1 MGEPLVGDAIEQR
14 EKAEISVK
22 IEVEA
27 CERIGFVS
35 QQNAVPPLREIALVN
50 GSDEHLSDLR
60 LDLTADPPFLGE
72 RSWFIDHLAAGETRH
87 LLDRD
92 VQIAAGFARELR
104 EAEHGTV
111 RLDLFQAN
119 GKLLATRSIPM
130 TMLAVD
136 DWGGADAMPELL
148 PAFVMPNDPAIGR
161 ILRATSKALASA
173 GRPDALDGYE
183 SGDKA
188 RVYEMVSALWSAV
201 SGLELTYTLPPASF
215 ETRGQKIR
223 SPGAIYAGRV
233 ATCLDTALLFAAAIE
248 QAGLHPLVVL
258 TEGHAFAGAWIE
270 RDQFPEL
277 VTDEVAAVRNRLE
290 LGAIV
295 LFETT
300 MVTGANR
307 ARFSQA
313 CAESKRQIEAV
324 EAGDIFFAVDVRRA
338 RMRKILPLATS
349 SKVPEGEDEG
359 VRSTTIEAA
368 PELYQGSIESVEIEE
383 GDQTL
388 TDRIEEWQRKLLD
401 LTARNRLLNL
411 PKAGNLNLVAPD
423 PGRLEDLL
431 AGGKKISVQ
440 PLPELAVGG
449 RDIDLHR
456 ERNRA
461 DLREEHARAGL
472 EKNEVFV
479 ELERSKLEASLIKL
493 YRQARADLNE
503 GGSNTLFLAFG
514 FLEWKKKESDQRS
527 YRAPLILQPVRL
539 ERRNARSGMKLV
551 AHEDEPRFNM
561 TLLELLK
568 QDFGLVIGGLDG
580 DLPTDESGI
589 DVTGV
594 WNRIRR
600 AITGS
605 PGFEVREQVTLG
617 IFSFSKYLMWKDLVD
632 RRDSLKENRVVRHL
646 IERGEEPFP
655 GNGPLPEPDRLDV
668 EVDACDLFAPLP
680 ADSSQ
685 LAAVVASGQGHDF
698 VLDGPPGTGK
708 SQTIANMISQN
719 LALGRRVLFVSE
731 KRAALDVVYR
741 RLEQVGLGD
750 FCLELHSHKSA
761 KIEVLRQLERAW
773 NAKGA
778 LAQEDWLAKTKEL
791 QALRDELNGFA
802 AALHHRHACGLTV
815 HDAVW
820 RVVRDDDGALPE
832 FGWPAGTAHSTSDV
846 DAMRQAVRSLELTF
860 AGLGELPAAVVRH
873 VEASSWT
880 NAWQARLVDSARHLA
895 KNAEQLQDAANG
907 ARRASGLDQDASGP
921 DEARRLLALCEA
933 ICDTAGLDLAFAFRP
948 DHAQTIDALRQLAE
962 NVRDWHG
969 RRGELSTDYRTPEGV
984 EERHSELER
993 KWEEAQEKVWGVRF
1007 FAMRGCTKRLAELG
1021 QASGYVDP
1029 SADLPIFASMAELRL
1044 RAQALME
1051 TVDGV
1056 SAAKGLN
1063 SDPDRLVNL
1072 ANVGERIRAV
1082 ARQHAQD
1089 PEAFVSLIGALRSAV
1104 VDANEMAGPDGPVG
1118 LATKALATAVANFDE
1133 ARSKFIEASAG
1144 DGLPADFSG
1153 IIELCRQIDD
1163 HQVQLNAL
1171 CQWNGARDGASA
1183 LGLEP
1188 MIGRVAAGLPM
1199 GEAVP
1204 LFEAAY
1210 SKWFAPWAIDSEP
1223 LLANFHSLTH
1233 EEKIRAFGEITE
1245 EVQKLTAGIVRARL
1259 CSELPEPADIPRAS
1273 GFGVL
1278 KHELA
1283 KQRAHKPVRRL
1294 AEEMGKDFS
1303 ALAPC
1308 MLMSPLSIA
1317 QYLPPDQDLFDIV
1330 IFDEASQITPWDAV
1344 GSIGRGRQLVL
1355 AGDQKQMPPTNF
1367 FSRGSATVDEDA
1379 MMDLESILDE
1389 CVSASIPRRSLDWHY
1404 RSRHDSLI
1412 AFSNSRYYDGK
1423 LVTFPAPETRES
1435 AVEWHRVDGIYA
1447 KGTEQ
1452 TNAIEAKAIVAE
1464 ARRRLTGKAPG
1475 TTSLGIVTLNS
1486 KQQELIEDLLEQA
1499 RKGDPSFDA
1508 HFSDD
1513 LEEPVFVKNLET
1525 VQGDERD
1532 TIILGITFGPVE
1544 AGARKMSMNFGPL
1557 NKDGGWRRLNVA
1569 VTRARKE
1576 MLLFTSFDAGMIDL
1590 SKTASQAVRDLKHY
1604 IEFADRGPRALAE
1617 THMDSIGGTESP
1629 FEDAVKAMLEQR
1641 GWSVRPQIGV
1651 SGYRLD
1657 LGVVHPDHPGDFLA
1671 GIECD
1676 GAMYHSALT
1685 ARDRD
1690 KVRQAVLEDLGWRIL
1705 RIWSTDFWI
1714 DARGSIEKID
1724 ARLREILEG
1733 DRERRSNSA
1742 SSSDEDAHTET
1753 PEFDDEE
1760 LRIEPEEEITPQVR
1774 AVEEIPEEP
1783 HQLVIFPE
1791 QQKRQDELTLI
1802 MSGPCSAEPITS
1814 RPYRQTDFSRFAD
1827 RIDPDQFYEPGYDPV
1842 LADLVRYAVETEA
1855 PIRED
1860 QLATVIARAHGF
1872 ARTGRLIRERV
1883 AKISRASFIHLKDQQ
1898 GLVFVWADEDQPR
1911 TLRQFRVP
1919 NGQEADRSID
1929 LIALPE
1935 LVLAAN
1941 AVEAS
1946 DDPAV
1951 AIARRFQISRLRRDA
1966 RKRIELAIAPS
1977 GEQPSSA

>member
-1 MGEPLVGDAIEQR
+1 MGDAIE
-14 EKAEISVK
+14 EHVKAEIPIE

-27 CERIGFVS
+27 CARIGFVS
-35 QQNAVPPLREIALVN
+35 QQNAVPPMREIALTN
-50 GSDEHLSDLR
+50 NSEEGFSDLR
-60 LDLTADPPFLGE
+60 LDLTSDPSFLGA
-72 RSWFIDHLAAGETRH
+72 RSWLIDHLAAGETRH

-92 VQIAAGFARELR
+92 VQIAAGFARELS

-111 RLDLFQAN
+111 RLDLFEGD
-119 GKLLATRSIPM
+119 GKLLASRSIPM
-130 TMLAVD
+130 TILAVD
-136 DWGGADAMPELL
+136 DWGGAEAMPELL
-148 PAFVMPNDPAIGR
+148 PAFVMPNDPAVEKV
-161 ILRATSKALASA
+161 LRAASKALASA
-173 GRPDALDGYE
+173 GRPDGLDGYE

-188 RVYEMVSALWSAV
+188 RVYEIVSAIWSAV
-201 SGLELTYTLPPASF
+201 SGLDLTYTLPPASF

-233 ATCLDTALLFAAAIE
+233 ATCLDTALLFAATIE
-248 QAGLHPLVVL
+248 QAGLHPLLVL

-270 RDQFPEL
+270 RDQFSEI
-277 VTDEVAAVRNRLE
+277 VTDEVAAVRNRLD
-290 LGAIV
+290 LGTIV

-300 MVTGANR
+300 MVTGTNR

-313 CAESKRQIEAV
+313 CAESKRQIDAI
-324 EAGDIFFAVDVRRA
+324 EAGDIFLAVDVRRA

-349 SKVPEGEDEG
+349 SSAVEAEDEG
-359 VRSTTIEAA
+359 VRSTTVEVA
-368 PELYQGSIESVEIEE
+368 PELYQGSIESTEIEE
-383 GDQTL
+383 GSHTV

-411 PKAGNLNLVAPD
+411 PKAGNLNIIVPE

-431 AGGKKISVQ
+431 ADGKKITIQ

-449 RDIDLHR
+449 RDVDLHR
-456 ERNRA
+456 ERNRE
-461 DLREEHARAGL
+461 DLRDEHARAGL
-472 EKNEVFV
+472 DKNEVFV
-479 ELERSKLEASLIKL
+479 ELEKPKLEASLIKL

-514 FLEWKKKESDQRS
+514 FLEWKKKESDQRC

-539 ERRNARSGMKLV
+539 ERRNARSGMKLI

-580 DLPTDESGI
+580 ELPKDESGI
-589 DVTGV
+589 DVAGI
-594 WNRIRR
+594 WSRIRR

-605 PGFEVREQVTLG
+605 SGFEVREQVTLG

-632 RRDSLKENRVVRHL
+632 RRELLKENRVVRHL

-778 LAQEDWLAKTKEL
+778 LAQEDWVSKTKEL
-791 QALRDELNGFA
+791 QNLRDELNGFA
-802 AALHHRHACGLTV
+802 SALHHRHACGLTV

-832 FGWPAGTAHSTSDV
+832 FGWPAATAHSVSEV
-846 DAMRQAVRSLELTF
+846 DAMHQVVRSLELTF
-860 AGLGELPAAVVRH
+860 AGMGEIPATIVRH
-873 VEASSWT
+873 VEVSNWT
-880 NAWQARLVDSARHLA
+880 NAWQSRLVGAARDLAGKTEHLR
-895 KNAEQLQDAANG
+895 DAAEAA
-907 ARRASGLDQDASGP
+907 ARTSGLDLAATGF
-921 DEARRLLALCEA
+921 DEARQLLALCEA
-933 ICDTAGLDLAFAFRP
+933 ICATAGLDLGFAFRP
-948 DHAQTIDALRQLAE
+948 DYTRTIASLRDLAE
-962 NVRDWHG
+962 NVREWHA
-969 RRGELSTDYRTPEGV
+969 RRADLSTDYRSPEGI
-984 EERHSELER
+984 EEAHSNLER
-993 KWEEAQEKVWGVRF
+993 EWEEAQEKIWGLRF
-1007 FAMRGCTKRLAELG
+1007 LAMRQCTKRISELG
-1021 QASGYVDP
+1021 RAAGDIDP
-1029 SADLPIFASMAELRL
+1029 SADMPIFGLMAKLRERVGGL
-1044 RAQALME
+1044 IE
-1051 TVDGV
+1051 EIDGV
-1056 SAAKGLN
+1056 PAAKDLD
-1063 SDPDRLVNL
+1063 SDPELLTKL
-1072 ANVGERIRAV
+1072 ADAGERIRAV
-1082 ARQHAQD
+1082 ARHHAQD
-1089 PEAFVSLIGALRSAV
+1089 PETFVSLMGALRTAV

-1118 LATKALATAVANFDE
+1118 LATQTLAAAMVPFDE
-1133 ARSKFIEASAG
+1133 ARSAFLEASAG
-1144 DGLPADFSG
+1144 EWIPADFPG

-1171 CQWNGARDGASA
+1171 CQWNGARDRAA
-1183 LGLEP
+1183 KLGLEP
-1188 MIGRVAAGLPM
+1188 IIERVTAGLPM

-1204 LFEAAY
+1204 LLEAAY
-1210 SKWFAPWAIDSEP
+1210 AKWFAPWAIDDDP
-1223 LLANFHSLTH
+1223 LLAGFHSLSH
-1233 EEKIRAFGEITE
+1233 EEKIRTFGEITE
-1245 EVQKLTAGIVRARL
+1245 EVQRLTAGIVRARL
-1259 CSELPEPADIPRAS
+1259 CSDLPEPADVARAS

-1435 AVEWHRVDGIYA
+1435 AVEWHHVDGIYA
-1447 KGTEQ
+1447 KGAEQ
-1452 TNAIEAKAIVAE
+1452 TNAIEAKAIVSE
-1464 ARRRLTGKAPG
+1464 VGRRLADKAPG
-1475 TTSLGIVTLNS
+1475 DTSLGIVTLNS

-1499 RKGDPSFDA
+1499 RKKDPSFDA
-1508 HFSDD
+1508 HFSDS

-1557 NKDGGWRRLNVA
+1557 NKEGGWRRLNVA

-1576 MLLFTSFDAGMIDL
+1576 MLLFTSFDSGMIDL
-1590 SKTASQAVRDLKHY
+1590 SKTASQGVRDLKHY

-1651 SGYRLD
+1651 SGYRID

-1714 DARGSIEKID
+1714 DARGAMEKIH
-1724 ARLREILEG
+1724 ARLRETLEE
-1733 DRERRSNSA
+1733 DRERRPDSA
-1742 SSSDEDAHTET
+1742 SL
-1753 PEFDDEE
+1753 FEE
-1760 LRIEPEEEITPQVR
+1760 LPTTEAAKFNGEDHRIESDREIVR
-1774 AVEEIPEEP
+1774 PIQIEVELSEKP
-1783 HQLVIFPE
+1783 HQSGIFPE
-1791 QQKRQDELTLI
+1791 RDRRQDELALV
-1802 MSGPCSAEPITS
+1802 MSGPRSAEPITS
-1814 RPYRQTDFSRFAD
+1814 RPYRHTDFSQFAD
-1827 RIDPDQFYEPGYDPV
+1827 RIDSGEFYDGGYDPI
-1842 LADLVRYAVETEA
+1842 LAELVKHAVETEA

-1883 AKISRASFIHLKDQQ
+1883 AGIARDCFVHLTDQQ
-1898 GLVFVWADEDQPR
+1898 GHVFVWANEEQPR
-1911 TLRQFRVP
+1911 TLRQFRIPTEEVS
-1919 NGQEADRSID
+1919 ERAID

-1935 LVLAAN
+1935 LRLAADAIGASEDA
-1941 AVEAS
+1941 AVS
-1946 DDPAV
+1946 V
-1951 AIARRFQISRLRRDA
+1951 ARCFEISRLRRDA
-1966 RKRIELAIAPS
+1966 RRRIELALGS
-1977 GEQPSSA
+1977 DGEPASSA

>member
-1 MGEPLVGDAIEQR
+1 MEGEVATHGQEPDKTIR
-14 EKAEISVK
+14 
-22 IEVEA
+22 IEVVA
-27 CERIGFVS
+27 CQKIGFVS
-35 QQNAVPPLREIALVN
+35 QQNAVPPLREIMIVN
-50 GSDEHLSDLR
+50 GSDADLSDLR
-60 LDLTADPPFLGE
+60 LDLSADPAFLGE
-72 RSWFIDHLAAGETRH
+72 RCWHIDKVAAGESLR

-92 VQIAAGFARELR
+92 VTIAAGFARDLA
-104 EAEHGTV
+104 EAERGTV
-111 RLDLFQAN
+111 TLYLRDREGEVVASSKTPL
-119 GKLLATRSIPM
+119 TI
-130 TMLAVD
+130 LAVD

-148 PAFVMPNDPAIGR
+148 PAFVMPNDPAVEKV
-161 ILRATSKALASA
+161 LRAAAHALATA
-173 GRPDALDGYE
+173 GRPDAIDGYE

-188 RVYEMVSALWSAV
+188 RVYEIVSAIWSAV
-201 SGLELTYTLPPASF
+201 SGLQLTYALPPASF

-248 QAGLHPLVVL
+248 QAGLHPIVVL
-258 TEGHAFAGAWIE
+258 THGHALAGAWVE
-270 RDQFPEL
+270 RDQFSDL
-277 VTDEVAAVRNRLE
+277 VTEEVAAVRNRLD
-290 LGAIV
+290 LGNIV

-313 CAESKRQIEAV
+313 CAESKRQIEGI
-324 EAGDIFFAVDVRRA
+324 EPGDVFYAVDVRRA

-349 SKVPEGEDEG
+349 STRMEDEDEG
-359 VRSTTIEAA
+359 IASVRVEAA
-368 PELYQGSIESVEIEE
+368 PDLYQGSIESVEIEE
-383 GDQTL
+383 GDGETK
-388 TDRIEEWQRKLLD
+388 DRIEEWQRKLLD

-411 PKAGNLNLVAPD
+411 PRAGNLNLVCPD
-423 PGRLEDLL
+423 PARLEDLL
-431 AGGKKISVQ
+431 SDGKKISVE
-440 PLPELAVGG
+440 PLPDLGVGG
-449 RDIDLHR
+449 RDVDLHR
-456 ERNRA
+456 DRSRT
-461 DLREEHARAGL
+461 DLKEEHALAGL

-479 ELERSKLEASLIKL
+479 ELEKAKLDSSLIKL
-493 YRQARADLNE
+493 YRQARADMNE

-514 FLEWKKKESDQRS
+514 FLVWKKKETDQRS

-551 AHEDEPRFNM
+551 AHEDESRFNM

-580 DLPTDESGI
+580 ELPKDDSGTD
-589 DVTGV
+589 VAGV
-594 WNRIRR
+594 WHQIRR
-600 AITGS
+600 AITNS

-632 RRDSLKENRVVRHL
+632 RRDLLKENPVVRHL
-646 IERGEEPFP
+646 IERGTEPFE
-655 GNGPLPEPDRLDV
+655 GMGPLPEPDRLDQD
-668 EVDACDLFAPLP
+668 VDPADLYAPLP

-685 LAAVVASGQGHDF
+685 LAAVVASGEGHNF

-708 SQTIANMISQN
+708 SQTIANMIAQN

-773 NAKGA
+773 NARGA
-778 LAQEDWLAKTKEL
+778 LSQSDWADRTAEL
-791 QALRDELNGFA
+791 KRLRDDLNGFA
-802 AALHHRHACGLTV
+802 AALHHRYPCGLTV

-820 RVVRDDDGALPE
+820 RVVRDDDGALPQ
-832 FGWPAGTAHSTSDV
+832 FAWPERTQHSESEV
-846 DAMRQAVRSLELTF
+846 RAMREAVRSLELTF
-860 AGLGELPAAVVRH
+860 AGLGTLPGTVSDCVC
-873 VEASSWT
+873 ASEWS
-880 NAWQARLVDSARHLA
+880 NAWQSRLLASANDLRSASARV
-895 KNAEQLQDAANG
+895 EQAAH
-907 ARRASGLDQDASGP
+907 AAVRASGLPAQLTGP
-921 DEARRLLALCEA
+921 EETDRILTLSQA
-933 ICDTAGLDLAFAFRP
+933 ICRTAGVDLAFAFRP
-948 DHAQTIDALRQLAE
+948 DHAETIEALRRQADA
-962 NVRDWHG
+962 VRKWHG
-969 RRGELSTDYRTPEGV
+969 LRARLSSEYRTPEAA
-984 EERHSELER
+984 EDTQASLARD
-993 KWEEAQEKVWGVRF
+993 WEEAQEKFVLLRY
-1007 FAMRGCTKRLAELG
+1007 FAMRSCKRRMTELG
-1021 QASGYVDP
+1021 GAAGEIDP
-1029 SADLPIFASMAELRL
+1029 SADLPIFAEMAQLHTKVREL
-1044 RAQALME
+1044 
-1051 TVDGV
+1051 DGAIEGV
-1056 SAAKGLN
+1056 PASQGLD
-1063 SDPDRLVNL
+1063 SDPDRLERL
-1072 ANVGERIRAV
+1072 AEEGERIRAV
-1082 ARQHAQD
+1082 ARSQARS
-1089 PEAFVSLIGALRSAV
+1089 PEEFAGMVGALRTAV
-1104 VDANEMAGPDGPVG
+1104 VDANEMAASDAPLGV
-1118 LATKALATAVANFDE
+1118 ATQALIDAAEGFGQ
-1133 ARSKFIEASAG
+1133 ARDAFFEASAADALPG
-1144 DGLPADFSG
+1144 QFEQIAQLCDG
-1153 IIELCRQIDD
+1153 IEA
-1163 HQVQLNAL
+1163 HQTQLNAL
-1171 CQWNGARDGASA
+1171 CQWNKARDQAAA
-1183 LGLEP
+1183 LGLAP
-1188 MIGRVAAGLPM
+1188 MTNRIAAGLPA

-1210 SKWFAPWAIDSEP
+1210 AKWFAPWAIDAEP
-1223 LLANFHSLTH
+1223 RLAGFHSLSH
-1233 EEKIRAFGEITE
+1233 EDKIRTFGEVTE
-1245 EVQKLTAGIVRARL
+1245 EVQNLTSAIIRARL
-1259 CSELPEPADIPRAS
+1259 CTDLPDASQVARAS

-1379 MMDLESILDE
+1379 MVDLESILDE

-1423 LVTFPAPETRES
+1423 LVTFPAPETRET
-1435 AVEWHRVDGIYA
+1435 AVEWHRVDGVYA

-1464 ARRRLTGKAPG
+1464 AKRRLAGKAPG
-1475 TTSLGIVTLNS
+1475 DTSLGIVTLNS
-1486 KQQELIEDLLEQA
+1486 KQQDLIEDLLEQA
-1499 RKGDPSFDA
+1499 RKGDAAFDA
-1508 HFSDD
+1508 HFADD

-1569 VTRARKE
+1569 VTRARKA

-1617 THMDSIGGTESP
+1617 VHSDSIGETESP
-1629 FEDAVKAMLEQR
+1629 FEDAVKGMLERR

-1651 SGYRLD
+1651 SGYRID
-1657 LGVVHPDHPGDFLA
+1657 LGIVDPDNPGDFLA

-1690 KVRQAVLEDLGWRIL
+1690 KVRQAVLEGLGWTIL

-1714 DARGSIEKID
+1714 DAKGSIAKID
-1724 ARLREILEG
+1724 GRLKHKLDEA
-1733 DRERRSNSA
+1733 RERRVLEEAGEEQDDAAGPETTSDAPDEDDYVQVDDPASPVVDDRQARGNA
-1742 SSSDEDAHTET
+1742 SSPPHESDATDDTLLSMFHA
-1753 PEFDDEE
+1753 PE
-1760 LRIEPEEEITPQVR
+1760 IAQGR
-1774 AVEEIPEEP
+1774 A
-1783 HQLVIFPE
+1783 
-1791 QQKRQDELTLI
+1791 
-1802 MSGPCSAEPITS
+1802 G
-1814 RPYRQTDFSRFAD
+1814 PYRQTDFSD
-1827 RIDPDQFYEPGYDPV
+1827 IVDKIDPDRFYDPEYNDV
-1842 LADLVRYAVETEA
+1842 LIEMVRLVVETEA
-1855 PIRED
+1855 PIRDD

-1883 AKISRASFIHLKDQQ
+1883 DEVVQRSFVLVEDQVDH
-1898 GLVFVWADEDQPR
+1898 VFVWIDERHATRLDEY
-1911 TLRQFRVP
+1911 RVP
-1919 NGQEADRSID
+1919 KSGSANRSID
-1929 LIALPE
+1929 QIALPE
-1935 LVLAAN
+1935 LMLAAR
-1941 AVEAS
+1941 AV
-1946 DDPAV
+1946 DDVEDRAV
-1951 AIARRFQISRLRRDA
+1951 AVARIFGISRLRRDA
-1966 RKRIELAIAPS
+1966 RRRVELAIEKAI
-1977 GEQPSSA
+1977 QH

>member
-1 MGEPLVGDAIEQR
+1 MDETSEHHDRAQT
-14 EKAEISVK
+14 SVK
-22 IEVEA
+22 IEVES
-27 CERIGFVS
+27 CRRIGFVS

-50 GSDEHLSDLR
+50 DSGEDRSDLR
-60 LDLTADPPFLGE
+60 LDLSSDPAFLGT

-92 VQIAAGFARELR
+92 VQIAAGFARELT
-104 EAEHGTV
+104 EAENGVV
-111 RLDLFQAN
+111 RLELFDAS
-119 GKLLATRSIPM
+119 GEALATRSLPI

-148 PAFVMPNDPAIGR
+148 PAFVMPNDPAVEKI
-161 ILRATSKALASA
+161 IRAASQALASA
-173 GRPDALDGYE
+173 GRPDGLDGYE

-188 RVYEMVSALWSAV
+188 RVYEMVSAIWSAV

-223 SPGAIYAGRV
+223 SPGSIYAGRV

-248 QAGLHPLVVL
+248 QAGLHPLIVL

-270 RDQFPEL
+270 RDQFSEL
-277 VTDEVAAVRNRLE
+277 VTEEVAAVRNRLD
-290 LGAIV
+290 LGTIV

-307 ARFSQA
+307 TRFSQA
-313 CAESKRQIEAV
+313 CVESKRQIDAIEPH
-324 EAGDIFFAVDVRRA
+324 DIFLAVDVRRA

-349 SKVPEGEDEG
+349 SSTIEAEDEG
-359 VRSTTIEAA
+359 LRTTLVEQA
-368 PELYQGSIESVEIEE
+368 PELYQGSLESVEIEE
-383 GDQTL
+383 GEDEV

-411 PKAGNLNLVAPD
+411 PKAGNLNLIVPD
-423 PGRLEDLL
+423 SGRLEDFL
-431 AGGKKISVQ
+431 ANGKKISVQ

-449 RDIDLHR
+449 RDVDLHR
-456 ERNRA
+456 DRNRE

-479 ELERSKLEASLIKL
+479 ELEKSKLEASLIKL

-514 FLEWKKKESDQRS
+514 FLEWKKKETDQRS

-580 DLPTDESGI
+580 DLPRDESGI
-589 DVTGV
+589 DVIGV

-632 RRDSLKENRVVRHL
+632 RRELLKENRVVRHL
-646 IERGEEPFP
+646 IERGDEPFP
-655 GNGPLPEPDRLDV
+655 GNGPLPEPGRLDI
-668 EVDACDLFAPLP
+668 EVDTCDLFAPLP

-778 LAQEDWLAKTKEL
+778 LAQEDWVGRTQRL
-791 QALRDELNGFA
+791 QVLRDELNGFA
-802 AALHHRHACGLTV
+802 AALHHQHACGLTV
-815 HDAVW
+815 HEAVW

-832 FGWPAGTAHSTSDV
+832 FVWPAGTAHSVSDL
-846 DAMRQAVRSLELTF
+846 DSMRQAVRSLELTF
-860 AGLGELPAAVVRH
+860 SGMGALPAVVVRH
-873 VEASSWT
+873 VEASTWT
-880 NAWQARLVDSARHLA
+880 NAWQSRLVDAARNLA
-895 KNAEQLQDAANG
+895 GKTEKLKNATEAA
-907 ARRASGLDQDASGP
+907 ARISGLDENVSGP
-921 DEARRLLALCEA
+921 EEATRLLALCEA
-933 ICDTAGLDLAFAFRP
+933 ICATAGLDLAFAFRP
-948 DHAQTIDALRQLAE
+948 DYAQTIDALRQLAE
-962 NVRDWHG
+962 DVREWHT
-969 RRGELSTDYRTPEGV
+969 RRGELSADYRTPQSIEKA
-984 EERHSELER
+984 HSELER
-993 KWEEAQEKVWGVRF
+993 GWEEAQEKIWGLRY
-1007 FAMRGCTKRLAELG
+1007 FAMRDCTKRISKLG
-1021 QASGYVDP
+1021 RAAGEIDP
-1029 SADLPIFASMAELRL
+1029 SADLPIFTSMAELRQ
-1044 RAQALME
+1044 RIQGHMGKIE
-1051 TVDGV
+1051 GV
-1056 SAAKGLN
+1056 PAAKGLD
-1063 SDPDRLVNL
+1063 SDPSRLVKM
-1072 ANVGERIRAV
+1072 AEAGDRIRSV
-1082 ARQHAQD
+1082 ARQHAHD
-1089 PEAFVSLIGALRSAV
+1089 PERFVTLIAALRVAV

-1118 LATKALATAVANFDE
+1118 LATQELTAALAPFEE
-1133 ARSKFIEASAG
+1133 ARAAFVEASAG
-1144 DGLPADFSG
+1144 KEIPSNFSA
-1153 IIELCRQIDD
+1153 ITELCQQIDD

-1171 CQWNGARDGASA
+1171 CQWNGARDRAA
-1183 LGLEP
+1183 TLGLAP
-1188 MIGRVAAGLPM
+1188 MIGRVTSGLPM
-1199 GEAVP
+1199 GKAVP

-1210 SKWFAPWAIDSEP
+1210 SKWFAPWAIDDDP
-1223 LLANFHSLTH
+1223 LLAGFHSLSH

-1259 CSELPEPADIPRAS
+1259 CSELPEPADVARAS

-1367 FSRGSATVDEDA
+1367 FSRGSAAVDEDA

-1389 CVSASIPRRSLDWHY
+1389 CISASIPRRSLDWHY

-1412 AFSNSRYYDGK
+1412 AFSNSRYYNGK

-1464 ARRRLTGKAPG
+1464 ARRRLAGKIPG
-1475 TTSLGIVTLNS
+1475 KTSLGIVTLNS
-1486 KQQELIEDLLEQA
+1486 KQQELIEDLFEQA

-1508 HFSDD
+1508 HFSDA

-1557 NKDGGWRRLNVA
+1557 NKEGGWRRLNVA

-1604 IEFADRGPRALAE
+1604 IEFADRGPKALAE
-1617 THMDSIGGTESP
+1617 THLDSIGGTESP

-1651 SGYRLD
+1651 SGYRID
-1657 LGVVHPDHPGDFLA
+1657 LGVVHPDNPGDFLA

-1690 KVRQAVLEDLGWRIL
+1690 KVRQTVLEDLGWRIM

-1714 DARGSIEKID
+1714 DARGSMEKVD
-1724 ARLREILEG
+1724 ARLRQILEQ
-1733 DRERRSNSA
+1733 DREQKPSSEPPMENDTSA
-1742 SSSDEDAHTET
+1742 NEVVINDDLPDCDFEEEDQFVRTSDESTK
-1753 PEFDDEE
+1753 P
-1760 LRIEPEEEITPQVR
+1760 
-1774 AVEEIPEEP
+1774 P
-1783 HQLVIFPE
+1783 HQLGIFLE
-1791 QQKRQDELTLI
+1791 EEKRQDELILVMT
-1802 MSGPCSAEPITS
+1802 GPRFTAPITS
-1814 RPYRQTDFSRFAD
+1814 QPYRQTDFSQFAD
-1827 RIDPDQFYEPGYDPV
+1827 RIDPDQFYDAGYDPI
-1842 LADLVRYAVETEA
+1842 LADLVRHAVETEA

-1860 QLATVIARAHGF
+1860 QLATVIARAHDF

-1883 AKISRASFIHLKDQQ
+1883 AGISRDTFVHLKDSQ
-1898 GLVFVWADEDQPR
+1898 GHIFVWADEDQPR
-1911 TLRQFRVP
+1911 TLSQFRVP
-1919 NGQEADRSID
+1919 HGGGAERSID
-1929 LIALPE
+1929 LIALQE
-1935 LVLAAN
+1935 LEQAAN
-1941 AVEAS
+1941 AIGEAE
-1946 DDPAV
+1946 DRAV
-1951 AIARRFQISRLRRDA
+1951 AVARTFAISRLRRDS
-1966 RKRIELAIAPS
+1966 RKRIELAIRS
-1977 GEQPSSA
+1977 VGEDQSSN